1 MRKARFI
8 AALAVVSMMLLAAS
22 AMPRISNGASKPLT
36 IYMVGF
42 TQQQAFWHAV
52 QHGAEQ
58 AGKDFGATVK
68 YEAPAGTGS
77 DADMISLLDAAVAA
91 RPNGIAIEYAGRDM
105 QEITLRA
112 LAAGIKVVLFNNNRF
127 EAAGSTPAT
136 IDPRI
141 VSLAF
146 VGQDEHHSGEVLAS
160 AFLKYLPSGGGRV
173 LVINPNPKS
182 LVLGLRQDAVKGLLT
197 ARGYKPDVLVE
208 SADATQNQQTTGAYL
223 QAHPDTVGILSLN
236 VNGIAP
242 AVQYVAQ
249 QKLKVPVAG
258 FDINDVVFQQLRSA
272 GALKILLDQQP
283 YLQGYLTVENLVLE
297 LQHGF
302 APVNINTGSLIV
314 DYDNSGRVEQLIKQG
329 LD

>member
-105 QEITLRA
+105 QEIRA
-112 LAAGIKVVLFNNNRF
+112 RRRAFCWRASTNSVIRLAAVMKRTRRRCRHAATHSAVARWVLPVPD
-127 EAAGSTPAT
+127 S
-136 IDPRI
+136 
-141 VSLAF
+141 
-146 VGQDEHHSGEVLAS
+146 
-160 AFLKYLPSGGGRV
+160 PS
-173 LVINPNPKS
+173 N
-182 LVLGLRQDAVKGLLT
+182 
-197 ARGYKPDVLVE
+197 
-208 SADATQNQQTTGAYL
+208 TTGS
-223 QAHPDTVGILSLN
+223 V
-236 VNGIAP
+236 
-242 AVQYVAQ
+242 
-249 QKLKVPVAG
+249 
-258 FDINDVVFQQLRSA
+258 RSM
-272 GALKILLDQQP
+272 
-283 YLQGYLTVENLVLE
+283 
-297 LQHGF
+297 
-302 APVNINTGSLIV
+302 
-314 DYDNSGRVEQLIKQG
+314 
-329 LD
+329 